1 MDSLADDI
9 APIELLTVPSR
20 VFSIQKRAAGE
31 AAALWALAG
40 TPIKNAIINTI
51 LCINRLRTPVS
62 WANWAAPVGHSRTE
76 SDEQFLHT
84 CDLRHRLYVTL

>member
-31 AAALWALAG
+31 ASLVAA
-40 TPIKNAIINTI
+40 
-51 LCINRLRTPVS
+51 
-62 WANWAAPVGHSRTE
+62 E
-76 SDEQFLHT
+76 SSSSA
-84 CDLRHRLYVTL
+84 